1 MICAAAAMRSV
12 WPLLWQLVSVS
23 LQLLVLW
30 RVTRCATTCYINN
43 TSVLSSNLPSFT
55 VCQLRDGAVI
65 VLKLIYEPI
74 HVHVLWTQSN
84 LKADRTLLA
93 HCVSRD
99 LLADKWLVRWIY
111 FMLYPFK
118 RLKSLTHRQCTYAV
132 IRTEPAKGQ
141 CRKKFLSRAHEVA
154 SRSHEMLS
162 RGNERTSRAH
172 ELNYFP
178 HVPSGAP

>member
-1 MICAAAAMRSV
+1 
-12 WPLLWQLVSVS
+12 
-23 LQLLVLW
+23 
-30 RVTRCATTCYINN
+30 
-43 TSVLSSNLPSFT
+43 
-55 VCQLRDGAVI
+55 
-65 VLKLIYEPI
+65 
-74 HVHVLWTQSN
+74 
-84 LKADRTLLA
+84 
-93 HCVSRD
+93 
-99 LLADKWLVRWIY
+99 
-111 FMLYPFK
+111 MLYLFK

-178 HVPSGAP
+178 HGLRSYARPVVPERDAYGGYCRSLSDKFMSYYLRSVSDSSMYRIVLFYTIRELRVHVV